1 MKKERTFITDAFLQ
15 KIGKTGSLAKAAD
28 RLKFKDW
35 EKCKPRPQMSTWS
48 LVCEEVVDTTY
59 SDDEYE
65 EILAELYRRGL
76 TDSEIVQMREFAW
89 RTAGY
94 LNFEMMAWDWCSLN
108 EKDIARSIG
117 YLEEKGEITSS
128 ERIVMEQY
136 LQRYIPKD

>member
-1 MKKERTFITDAFLQ
+1 
-15 KIGKTGSLAKAAD
+15 
-28 RLKFKDW
+28 
-35 EKCKPRPQMSTWS
+35 MSTWS